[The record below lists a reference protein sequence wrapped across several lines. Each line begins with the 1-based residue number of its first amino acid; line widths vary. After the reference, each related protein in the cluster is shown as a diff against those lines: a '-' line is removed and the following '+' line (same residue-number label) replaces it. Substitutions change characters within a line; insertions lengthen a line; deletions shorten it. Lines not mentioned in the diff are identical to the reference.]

1 MFRADEA
8 SELVVKF
15 SDKDAAALYSQLT
28 GVLAGFAFAGMIM
41 LVTSRFERTKP
52 TEGQAPEAE
61 TRDGAAQQAADPI
74 QVATSR
80 ALTLLV
86 SAFFGLVAVSLAY
99 ALIGGD
105 QVPERAAVEHVVAG
119 AGFGS
124 SALALL
130 LSVFYLI
137 EAADPDLRQTLH
149 LVVVRIS
156 PVAVAAYIVLGVL
169 DVENLQDDVSTPE
182 KLVAAALMCVPIAGL
197 IASRSLR
204 GRFAKQEWQTGA
216 VRIFATGSLVL
227 TVLCAIAIP
236 ILLAV
241 SGEGSSPP
249 LPLAWIAAALGVS
262 ACGAVTLSSPSGAL
276 SSHGPED
283 AVTQAGT

>member
-1 MFRADEA
+1 MLRADEVI
-8 SELVVKF
+8 ELGVEF

-41 LVTSRFERTKP
+41 VVTSRFERSKP
-52 TEGQAPEAE
+52 MDDPP
-61 TRDGAAQQAADPI
+61 QQTPDPI

-105 QVPERAAVEHVVAG
+105 QVPERAAVGHVIAG

-137 EAADPDLRQTLH
+137 EAADPELRRTLN
-149 LVVVRIS
+149 LVAVRIS
-156 PVAVAAYIVLGVL
+156 PLAVAAYIVVGVL
-169 DVENLQDDVSTPE
+169 DVENLQDTVGAPE
-182 KLVAAALMCVPIAGL
+182 KVGAAVLMSIPVAGL
-197 IASRSLR
+197 IVSPRLR

-216 VRIFATGSLVL
+216 VRHFATGSLIL

-241 SGEGSSPP
+241 SGEGNAP
-249 LPLAWIAAALGVS
+249 LPLAWIAAALGVA
-262 ACGAVTLSSPSGAL
+262 ACGAVTLSSPGGATPPLSGRR
-276 SSHGPED
+276 
-283 AVTQAGT
+283 GTEMHARTS